1 MTKLFKFSSLL
12 ILVLSLFV
20 LVGCAPKDPAT
31 AKANMEE
38 KGYAVLVDETITPA
52 ALNLFGVT
60 GAKAVFTAAKG
71 ATETEEA
78 SALFAVFFDTK
89 DNAKASMAK
98 LKEWAEKNDKASN
111 FTQKGQWLVAGD
123 DAAVKAFK

>member
-52 ALNLFGVT
+52 GLNLLGVT
-60 GAKAVFTAAKG
+60 GAKAAFTAAKG

-98 LKEWAEKNDKASN
+98 LKEWAEEKGEPSN

>member
-38 KGYAVLVDETITPA
+38 KGYAVLVDETVTPA
-52 ALNLFGVT
+52 ALDLFGVT
-60 GAKAVFTAAKG
+60 GAKATFTAVRG

-98 LKEWAEKNDKASN
+98 LKEWAEKKGEPSN

-123 DAAVKAFK
+123 EAAVKTFK